1 VAKVYAHYATINY
14 RESYHIFAVCGMAFN
29 HESPR
34 RGIEF
39 VTRKINDGVARIY
52 LGIAD
57 KLVLGNLDAR
67 RDWGTPLG

>member
-1 VAKVYAHYATINY
+1 
-14 RESYHIFAVCGMAFN
+14 MAFN